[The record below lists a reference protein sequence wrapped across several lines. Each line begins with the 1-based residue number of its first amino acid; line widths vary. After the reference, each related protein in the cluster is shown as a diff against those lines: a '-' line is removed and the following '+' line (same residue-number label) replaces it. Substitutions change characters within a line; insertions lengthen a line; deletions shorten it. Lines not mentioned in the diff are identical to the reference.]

1 MASPNK
7 IEQYNLQDLCLEFKS
22 QGLNQDAIAKKLS
35 VELQEGRGIDDSISQ
50 SAVQRFLKKIKNQRS
65 EEAAEIVRGYT
76 QTTVPRDL
84 EVIEEVQNFLLSIKR
99 NQEAD
104 PETGE
109 VKDLKI
115 NIRDRIYAAVSLA
128 RVTFDKLKNLGAL
141 DPPETGETG
150 DDGKPNIDA
159 STVPAGSNIRSISNR
174 FGIGAGK
181 KTA

>member
-7 IEQYNLQDLCLEFKS
+7 IEQYNLQILCLELKS
-22 QGLNQDAIAKKLS
+22 QGYNQDDIAQKLS
-35 VELQEGRGIDDSISQ
+35 AELQGSREIDDSISQ
-50 SAVQRFLKKIKNQRS
+50 SAVQRFLKKIKDQRS
-65 EEAAEIVRGYT
+65 EEAGEIVRGYT
-76 QTTVPRDL
+76 QAAVPRDL
-84 EVIEEVQNFLLSIKR
+84 ELIEEVQNFLLSIKR
-99 NQEAD
+99 NEETD

-150 DDGKPNIDA
+150 ENGQPNTGSPA
-159 STVPAGSNIRSISNR
+159 VPTGSNVRSISER

-181 KTA
+181 QTA